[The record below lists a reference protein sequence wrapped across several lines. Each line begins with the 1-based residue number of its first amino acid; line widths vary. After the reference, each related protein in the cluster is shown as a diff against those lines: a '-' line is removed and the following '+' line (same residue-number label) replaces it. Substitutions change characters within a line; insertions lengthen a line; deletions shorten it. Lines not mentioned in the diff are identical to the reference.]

1 MESKYKK
8 SENWHCDSDNEEL
21 PPLVFKDGRLLSQ
34 SSDLNTL
41 SDNGKRKNLESQVE
55 EKEGKSVK
63 KYTPPHRQN

>member
-34 SSDLNTL
+34 SSDSNNP
-41 SDNGKRKNLESQVE
+41 SDGKRKNLESQVE
-55 EKEGKSVK
+55 EKEEKSFK
-63 KYTPPHRQN
+63 KYTPPHIQN